1 MQDIS
6 AIIVDD
12 ESLAREQV
20 SRFLEEAGGF
30 HIADRCAS
38 GQEAIRSIIEH
49 QPDVV
54 FLDIEMPE
62 INGFD
67 VLDSVDGKGGIY
79 WVFVTA
85 YDRYAVKAFE
95 VEASDY
101 LLKPYDRKR
110 FLKTVTRIRSELR
123 NGGAKDREERPEPL
137 EKLLVKDNDRIKLI
151 DCGDIVSIASEGNY
165 IVIQTADS
173 DSYTIRYALKDIA
186 LKLHRRRFFRIHR
199 SMIVNIDYIRAI
211 EPWFAGDYKVEL
223 TNGETLKMSRN
234 YKDVL
239 ESFK

>member
-1 MQDIS
+1 MDDIR

-12 ESLAREQV
+12 ESLAREQMC
-20 SRFLEEAGGF
+20 RFLEEAGGF
-30 HIADRCAS
+30 HIADRCSS

-67 VLDSVDGKGGIY
+67 VIDSVDGKGGIY

-85 YDRYAVKAFE
+85 YDQYAVKAFE
-95 VEASDY
+95 VEAGDY

-123 NGGAKDREERPEPL
+123 NGGEKDRKEKPEPL

-151 DCGDIVSIASEGNY
+151 DCGDIVSITSEGNY
-165 IVIQTADS
+165 IVIQTADN

-186 LKLHRRRFFRIHR
+186 RKLHPRRFFRIHR
-199 SMIVNIDYIRAI
+199 SMIVNIDYIRSI
-211 EPWFAGDYKVEL
+211 EPWFAGDYKVQL
-223 TNGETLKMSRN
+223 SNGETLKMSRN